1 MIDYAQ
7 SIIDIR
13 KAVNRFEDFAN
24 KKQWYEAKSEIL
36 KIKSSALILNKI
48 LEKYVPK

>member
-13 KAVNRFEDFAN
+13 KAINRFEEYAN
-24 KKQWYEAKSEIL
+24 KRQWYEAKSEIL
-36 KIKSSALILNKI
+36 KIRSSAILLNNI
-48 LEKYVPK
+48 LEKNVPK